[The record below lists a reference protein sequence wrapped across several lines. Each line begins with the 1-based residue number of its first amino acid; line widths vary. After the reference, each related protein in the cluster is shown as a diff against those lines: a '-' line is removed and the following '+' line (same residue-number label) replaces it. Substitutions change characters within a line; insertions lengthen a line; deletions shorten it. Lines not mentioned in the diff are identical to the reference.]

1 MSNTA
6 SVNEY
11 FPHMLSPIRVGK
23 QTLRNRVI
31 MGSMHTRLEHADRPV
46 EREAAFY
53 SARARGGAALII
65 TSGYSPN
72 EDGRLEEGAHIF
84 NSEDVLPYHRPIVE
98 AVHRENSKILLQ
110 ILHSGRYAKHDKI
123 VGPSTI
129 RSPINPRSPR
139 QLSSEEILQT
149 IEDFIR
155 CAELAA
161 KAGYDG
167 VELMGSEGYLINQF
181 TAPRTNNRTDEWG
194 GSFEN
199 RIKFPLAIIR
209 GVRERLPAD
218 FIVMYRIS
226 ATDLV
231 EGGLTG
237 AEIVKLA
244 QEAER
249 AGADILNTGVGWHE
263 ARVPTIAYQVPR
275 AAWAFAAARL
285 KKHISIPIVAS
296 NRINMPEVAEQLIS
310 DGSADMVSMARPM
323 LADPEFVNKAAAGRA
338 EEINTCIACNQACL
352 DYIFSDRIA
361 TCLVNPEACHE
372 LDYEREP
379 VSAIRKLA
387 VIGSGPAGMA
397 FAVAAASRGHK
408 VTMYE
413 SDSTVG
419 GQLNL
424 ARKIPHKTEFNEM
437 LRHFR
442 TRMELTGVEI
452 RLNEIA
458 SAEQLKKQGYDHVV
472 VATGIKPRK
481 LDIEGADH
489 PSVLSYTDVLQN
501 RKPVGRRVAIIGMG
515 GIGHDVAEL
524 LNHTDSDLSPLEAF
538 YKEWGVDPTITI
550 PGGVK
555 EPAEHPPAR
564 TITMLQRTPSKPGSR
579 LGISTGW
586 ILRTQLKRWNVGM
599 ISGATY
605 HKIDDDGLH
614 YSVDNIP
621 TVLAVDNIVVC
632 AGQESNKDLVEA
644 LVRLEVPHTVIG
656 GAKLAGELDA
666 LRAIKDGTQLG
677 YSV

>member
-1 MSNTA
+1 MSNLA
-6 SVNEY
+6 SVNKY

-31 MGSMHTRLEHADRPV
+31 MGSMHTRLEHADRPI

-84 NSEDVLPYHRPIVE
+84 NSEEVLPNHRPIVE

-110 ILHSGRYAKHDKI
+110 ILHSGRYAKHDRI

-129 RSPINPRSPR
+129 RSPINPRAPR
-139 QLSSEEILQT
+139 QLSSGEVLQT
-149 IEDFIR
+149 IEDFVS

-181 TAPRTNNRTDEWG
+181 TAPRTNNRADEWG

-199 RIKFPLAIIR
+199 RIKFPLAIVR

-218 FIVMYRIS
+218 FIIMYRIS

-237 AEIVKLA
+237 EEIVKLA
-244 QEAER
+244 QEVER

-275 AAWAFAAARL
+275 AAWAFAASRL

-296 NRINMPEVAEQLIS
+296 NRINMPEVAEKLIS
-310 DGSADMVSMARPM
+310 DGSADLVSMARPM

-338 EEINTCIACNQACL
+338 NEINTCIACNQACL

-361 TCLVNPEACHE
+361 TCLVNPEACYE
-372 LDYEREP
+372 LDYKKD
-379 VSAIRKLA
+379 SAAVVRKLA
-387 VIGSGPAGMA
+387 VVGSGPAGMA

-413 SDSTVG
+413 SDATVG

-442 TRMELTGVEI
+442 TRMNLTGVEI
-452 RLNEIA
+452 RLNETA

-481 LDIEGADH
+481 LNIEGADH
-489 PSVLSYTDVLQN
+489 PSVLSYIDVLQN
-501 RKPVGRRVAIIGMG
+501 RRPVGQRVAIIGMG
-515 GIGHDVAEL
+515 GIGYDVVEL
-524 LNHTDSDLSPLEAF
+524 LNHKESGLSPLEAF
-538 YKEWGVDPTITI
+538 YEEWGVDPTITVA
-550 PGGVK
+550 GGVK
-555 EPAEHPPAR
+555 EQVEHPPAR
-564 TITMLQRTPSKPGSR
+564 TITMFQRTPSKPGSR

-586 ILRTQLKRWNVGM
+586 ILRSQLKRWNVRM

-605 HKIDDDGLH
+605 HKIDDSGFH

-621 TVLAVDNIVVC
+621 KVLAVDNIVVC

-666 LRAIKDGTQLG
+666 LRAVKDGTQLG
-677 YSV
+677 YAI

>member
-1 MSNTA
+1 
-6 SVNEY
+6 
-11 FPHMLSPIRVGK
+11 MLSPIRVGK

-129 RSPINPRSPR
+129 RSPINPRAPR

-199 RIKFPLAIIR
+199 RIKFPLAIIL

-244 QEAER
+244 QEAES

-413 SDSTVG
+413 SDSAVG

-489 PSVLSYTDVLQN
+489 PSVLSYIDVLQN

-524 LNHTDSDLSPLEAF
+524 LNHTDSDLGPLEAF

-555 EPAEHPPAR
+555 EPAENLPAR

-605 HKIDDDGLH
+605 HKIDDNGLH

-621 TVLAVDNIVVC
+621 KVLAVDNIVVC

>member
-1 MSNTA
+1 MSNVA
-6 SVNEY
+6 NVNQY

-31 MGSMHTRLEHADRPV
+31 MGSMHTRLEHADRPI

-72 EDGRLEEGAHIF
+72 EDGRLEDGAHIF
-84 NSEDVLPYHRPIVE
+84 NSEDVLPYHRPIVD

-110 ILHSGRYAKHDKI
+110 ILHSGRYAKHDRI
-123 VGPSTI
+123 VGASTI
-129 RSPINPRSPR
+129 RSPINPRMPR
-139 QLSSEEILQT
+139 QLSSSEVSQT

-199 RIKFPLAIIR
+199 RIRFPLHIVR
-209 GVRERLPAD
+209 GVRERLPGD

-226 ATDLV
+226 AIDLV
-231 EGGLTG
+231 EDGMTG
-237 AEIVKLA
+237 DEIIKLA
-244 QEAER
+244 QDVER

-275 AAWAFAAARL
+275 AAWAFAASRL
-285 KKHISIPIVAS
+285 KDHISIPVVAS
-296 NRINMPEVAEQLIS
+296 NRINMPEVAEQLIG
-310 DGSADMVSMARPM
+310 DGAADLVSMARPM
-323 LADPEFVNKAAAGRA
+323 LADPDFVNKAAAGRA
-338 EEINTCIACNQACL
+338 DEINTCIACNQACL
-352 DYIFSDRIA
+352 DYIFSDQIA
-361 TCLVNPEACHE
+361 TCLVNPKACYE
-372 LDYEREP
+372 LDYDKAP
-379 VSAIRKLA
+379 LTVAKKIA

-397 FAVAAASRGHK
+397 FASTAAARGHH

-413 SDSTVG
+413 SDSAVG

-442 TRMELTGVEI
+442 TQMTIAGVTI
-452 RLNEIA
+452 
-458 SAEQLKKQGYDHVV
+458 QLGTTATAQALKDRGYDHVV

-481 LDIEGADH
+481 LDIDGADH
-489 PSVLSYTDVLQN
+489 PSVLSYIDILQK
-501 RKPVGRRVAIIGMG
+501 RKSVGQRVAIIGMG

-524 LNHTDSDLSPLEAF
+524 LNHQESGLSPLEAF
-538 YKEWGVDPTITI
+538 YEEWGVDPTIST
-550 PGGVK
+550 PGGVR
-555 EPAEHPPAR
+555 EPAEMLPAR
-564 TITMLQRTPSKPGSR
+564 SITMFQRSPGKPGSR

-586 ILRTQLKRWNVGM
+586 ILRSQLRRWNVGM
-599 ISGATY
+599 VSGATY
-605 HKIDDDGLH
+605 HKIDGIGLH
-614 YSVDNIP
+614 YSVDNIRK
-621 TVLAVDNIVVC
+621 VLPVDNVVVC
-632 AGQESNKDLVEA
+632 AGQESNKDLVAA
-644 LVRLEVPHTVIG
+644 LLELQVPHTVIG
-656 GAKLAGELDA
+656 GAMFAGELDA
-666 LRAIKDGTQLG
+666 LRAIKDGTKLG
-677 YSV
+677 YNI

>member
-1 MSNTA
+1 VSNPA
-6 SVNEY
+6 SVNKY

-31 MGSMHTRLEHADRPV
+31 MGSMHTRLEHADRPI

-98 AVHRENSKILLQ
+98 AIHRENSKILLQ
-110 ILHSGRYAKHDKI
+110 ILHSGRYAKHDRI

-129 RSPINPRSPR
+129 RSPINPRAPR
-139 QLSSEEILQT
+139 QLSGEEVLQT
-149 IEDFIR
+149 IEDFVR

-199 RIKFPLAIIR
+199 RIKFPLAIVR
-209 GVRERLPAD
+209 RVRERLPED

-237 AEIVKLA
+237 EEIVKLA
-244 QEAER
+244 QEVER

-275 AAWAFAAARL
+275 AAWAFAASRL
-285 KKHISIPIVAS
+285 KQHISIPIVAS
-296 NRINMPEVAEQLIS
+296 NRINMPEVAEKLIS
-310 DGSADMVSMARPM
+310 DGSADLISMARPM
-323 LADPEFVNKAAAGRA
+323 LADPEFVNKAAVGRA

-372 LDYEREP
+372 LDYKKEP
-379 VSAIRKLA
+379 VAAIRKLA

-397 FAVAAASRGHK
+397 FAVSAASRGHE

-413 SDSTVG
+413 SDGAVG

-442 TRMELTGVEI
+442 TRMNLTGVKI
-452 RLNEIA
+452 RLNETA
-458 SAEQLKKQGYDHVV
+458 SAEKLKMQGYDHVV

-481 LDIEGADH
+481 LDIEGSDH
-489 PSVLSYTDVLQN
+489 PSVLSYIDVLQN
-501 RKPVGRRVAIIGMG
+501 RKPVGQRVAIIGMG
-515 GIGHDVAEL
+515 GIGYDVAEL
-524 LNHTDSDLSPLEAF
+524 LNHKESDLSPLEAF
-538 YKEWGVDPTITI
+538 YEEWGVDPTITI

-555 EPAEHPPAR
+555 DPIEHPPAR
-564 TITMLQRTPSKPGSR
+564 TITMFQRTPSKPGSR

-586 ILRTQLKRWNVGM
+586 ILRSQLKRWNVEM

-605 HKIDDDGLH
+605 HKIDDSGLH
-614 YSVDNIP
+614 YSVDNIHK
-621 TVLAVDNIVVC
+621 VLAVDNIVVC

-666 LRAIKDGTQLG
+666 LRAVKDGTQLG